1 MMKMMKRE
9 LLRPEG
15 WWQSWFSSSATAP
28 ALPHSFSFLGDEGT
42 NMNSSLNIQQRQKWL
57 LSASDNF
64 SLLKTSEEESWPTVI
79 SSDLSVVLSSESFH
93 CEWKCWFSKLREFV
107 HVEEEAQLAFFAS
120 SSDPAAPSSLIPNSC
135 WWSCKHCR
143 CCPGLFS
150 QLVNY
155 FLLLFTSSVDI
166 HYWME
171 SFETIHGSGVFYD
184 VVCWPR
190 LARSG
195 WTESWGSW
203 CRAWFVFLWSPLW
216 SRVTSQHWHS

>member
-1 MMKMMKRE
+1 MEEEVNITGLVGGLPGGNAGLWLVESLSHDCNTELSLVSLLGALLLTPILTGVRPDTFLDEMMKMMKRE

-135 WWSCKHCR
+135 WWNCKHSDK
-143 CCPGLFS
+143 L
-150 QLVNY
+150 Q
-155 FLLLFTSSVDI
+155 I
-166 HYWME
+166 
-171 SFETIHGSGVFYD
+171 
-184 VVCWPR
+184 
-190 LARSG
+190 
-195 WTESWGSW
+195 
-203 CRAWFVFLWSPLW
+203 
-216 SRVTSQHWHS
+216 